1 MAQMGHYGFGQ
12 LLGERGIL
20 RHYGAQ
26 ELSEDLT
33 YARGE

>member
-1 MAQMGHYGFGQ
+1 MGHYGFGQ